1 MNFYVNQ
8 SICIQS
14 LKVSAVSNSSVLQIG
29 SAGIIKP
36 NSNLFNTGG
45 FTGPAPDEQKKGF
58 SAQFLHLLSHR
69 HNLQPFQH
77 LILSRS
83 PHLFGR
89 TTDMFITSSPY
100 V

>member
-14 LKVSAVSNSSVLQIG
+14 LKVSAVNNSSVLQIG

-45 FTGPAPDEQKKGF
+45 FTEAAPLETKKGILGSISPTTFTPYITQSPAVPAPF
-58 SAQFLHLLSHR
+58 SQSLT
-69 HNLQPFQH
+69 P
-77 LILSRS
+77 
-83 PHLFGR
+83 PVR
-89 TTDMFITSSPY
+89 TNN
-100 V
+100 